1 MITRKKVLEFI
12 ENGESLH
19 IEFKQRFSSFEK
31 IAKEIIAFA
40 NTKGGVIIF
49 GVEDD
54 KKIYGIESEKGETE
68 LINKTALQYCNPPI
82 EVNFYYYNIENR
94 ELVIAEIPESKLK
107 PHRIEDYKD
116 SLDPNTAEV
125 YIRVDD
131 KSIPASKEMIKLLQA
146 ESNDLTLINYTIG
159 ESEKAVF
166 DYLNSNSFITVKNL
180 CNYTNIS
187 KRRASRTLIK
197 MVRAGLLFIHSK
209 DNGENY
215 FTNSGFRQS

>member
-1 MITRKKVLEFI
+1 MVTRKDVLSYI
-12 ENGESLH
+12 ENGEN
-19 IEFKQRFSSFEK
+19 INVEFKQRFSSFEK

-68 LINKTALQYCNPPI
+68 LINKAAQQYCNPP
-82 EVNFYYYNIENR
+82 VDLNFYYYNIENK
-94 ELVIAEIPESKLK
+94 ELVIAEIPESKTK
-107 PHRIEDYKD
+107 PHRIEDYKEF
-116 SLDPNTAEV
+116 LDPNTAEV
-125 YIRVDD
+125 YIRVND
-131 KSIPASKEMIKLLQA
+131 KSIPAGKEMIKLLQA
-146 ESNDLTLINYTIG
+146 ETNDLALINYSIG

-166 DYLNSNSFITVKNL
+166 KFLDEHDFITVKNL
-180 CNYTNIS
+180 CDYANIS

-215 FTNSGFRQS
+215 FTNSGYRQS

>member
-1 MITRKKVLEFI
+1 MVTRKNVLSFI
-12 ENGESLH
+12 ENGEN
-19 IEFKQRFSSFEK
+19 INVEFKQRFSSFEK

-40 NTKGGVIIF
+40 NTKGGVILF
-49 GVEDD
+49 GIEDD

-68 LINKTALQYCNPPI
+68 LILKTAKEYCNPSI
-82 EVNFYYYNIENR
+82 EVNFYYYNIENK
-94 ELVIAEIPESKLK
+94 EIVVAEIPESKTK
-107 PHRIEDYKD
+107 PHRIEDYKEY
-116 SLDPNTAEV
+116 LDPNTAEV
-125 YIRVDD
+125 YIRVGS

-146 ESNDLTLINYTIG
+146 ESQDLALKNYSIG

-166 DYLNSNSFITVKNL
+166 RFLEKNEFITVKDL
-180 CNYTNIS
+180 CEFANIS

-215 FTNSGFRQS
+215 FTNSGYY